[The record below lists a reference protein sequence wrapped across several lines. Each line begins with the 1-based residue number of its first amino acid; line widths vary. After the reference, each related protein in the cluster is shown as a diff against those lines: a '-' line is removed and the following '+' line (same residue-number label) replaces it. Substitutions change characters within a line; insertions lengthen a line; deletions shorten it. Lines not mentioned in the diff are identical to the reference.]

1 MRVLGAGSVFGV
13 LGFLASSTDARVA
26 GAAELSPFPGDSLID
41 AVMVGI
47 LVVMGIG
54 LGALAYKIQSAA

>member
-1 MRVLGAGSVFGV
+1 MRVLGAGSVLGI
-13 LGFLASSTDARVA
+13 LGFLSASAVARVA
-26 GAAELSPFPGDSLID
+26 GAAEIPPFPGDSLID
-41 AVMVGI
+41 AVMVGV